1 MDWLRAEGQKR
12 FEEEHPELDF
22 IKVFGRNYL

>member
-12 FEEEHPELDF
+12 FEEVFPDLDWMK
-22 IKVFGRNYL
+22 IFGKNYL